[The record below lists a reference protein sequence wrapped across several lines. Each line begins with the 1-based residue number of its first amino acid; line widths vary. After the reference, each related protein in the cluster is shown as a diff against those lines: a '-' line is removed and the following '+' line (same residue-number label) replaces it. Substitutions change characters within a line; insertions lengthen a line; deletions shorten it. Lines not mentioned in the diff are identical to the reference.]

1 MHIISPLMR
10 TRLDRYVLREI
21 SGPLALGFIIY
32 TFILL
37 LQYLFQSAE
46 MIIQRGLPV
55 STVIRLILHVIP
67 STCVLTIPMSM
78 LFAILI
84 AVGRLSSD
92 SELIALRS
100 CGISLMTLFRPVLL
114 LSTLLAGLNIYLS
127 MQVMPHSNH
136 ALELLKLEIAA
147 RSVSQQIQPRVFY
160 EEWPGKVVYVFEIP
174 QGQTRWKGVF
184 FADTVPRG
192 DKHQITIAEWG
203 EPRVDAAGEL
213 LVLSLENAVTHTM
226 SLKDPGD
233 YQVIHQ
239 EHWNVVLED
248 QFTSRKRAE
257 ISATKSVRARDLS
270 ELWEW
275 IKDPYST
282 DEMRNVAWVQI
293 HKNFSIPTACLVFG
307 LLALPLGFSNRRG
320 SRSSGFVLSLLVI
333 IGYWIVLSN
342 GEEAA
347 RYGNMAPWLAMW
359 LPNVIFGG
367 LGLMLLV
374 RRNRDRGLSLGR
386 LGHGFYALLGGLA
399 ALGRRRQ
406 ERQERRRAER
416 PVSQREKRRDRRR
429 ESHEESPREGRLV
442 LRLPQFHLRF
452 PNIMDRYVIRTFLG
466 IFLVVVASGLTLF
479 VMADL
484 TDLLDDIVKNQAPRE
499 VVFNYFKYQSLQIF
513 YTICPILVL
522 VTMLMTYSLMSRT
535 NEVTAFKAL
544 GVSLFRLSVPAVVIA
559 ALISLFN
566 FYLQSEVLP
575 ASNRRVSELR
585 DEIIGRS
592 TNRHY
597 QRADRQWVF
606 GQDRFI
612 YNYLHFS
619 EEDETLQR
627 LQVFEFN
634 DDHQLVARLFTQ
646 SARYDGEHWT
656 IAGGWRRTF
665 EGRRILDFSPF
676 QEAVRSDFPETPDY
690 FTAEVRPP
698 EQMRFDELKTY
709 IGELEQRGER
719 VPDLKVE
726 LYNKISF
733 PVVSLIMALVALPF
747 AFRLGRQGALYGIGV
762 AVVLGIIY
770 MALFVFFSTLG
781 KTGAFPPLLAVWSPN
796 LVFGVMSL
804 YLFLGVRT

>member
-1 MHIISPLMR
+1 MR

-21 SGPLALGFIIY
+21 SGPLGLGFLVY

-55 STVIRLILHVIP
+55 STVLTLLLHVIP
-67 STCVLTIPMSM
+67 STCVVTIPMSM

-100 CGISLMTLFRPVLL
+100 CGISLMTLFRPILI
-114 LSTLLAGLNIYLS
+114 LSTLLAAVNVYLS
-127 MQVMPHSNH
+127 VQVMPRSNH
-136 ALELLKLEIAA
+136 SLELLQLEIAA
-147 RSVSQQIQPRVFY
+147 RSVSQQVQPRVFY

-192 DKHQITIAEWG
+192 DRHQVTLAEWG

-226 SLKDPGD
+226 NLKDPRD

-239 EHWNVVLED
+239 ESWNVVLED

-257 ISATKSVRARDLS
+257 ISATKSVRARDLQ

-275 IKDPYST
+275 IQDPYST
-282 DEMRNVAWVQI
+282 EEMRNVAWVQI
-293 HKNFSIPTACLVFG
+293 HKNFSIPFACLVFG

-320 SRSSGFVLSLLVI
+320 GRSSGFALSLLVI
-333 IGYWIVLSN
+333 IVYWIILSQ

-347 RYGNMAPWLAMW
+347 RYGKMEPWLAMW
-359 LPNVIFGG
+359 LPNFLFGA
-367 LGLMLLV
+367 LGLMLLT
-374 RRNRDRGLSLGR
+374 RRNRDRSLAPGGLLR
-386 LGHGFYALLGGLA
+386 GFWALLGGLTS
-399 ALGRRRQ
+399 LGRKRRSRQARRRQ
-406 ERQERRRAER
+406 ERSQARRAE
-416 PVSQREKRRDRRR
+416 VS
-429 ESHEESPREGRLV
+429 EGNRIV
-442 LRLPQFHLRF
+442 LRLPQFYLRF
-452 PNIMDRYVIRTFLG
+452 PNLMDRYVIRTFCG
-466 IFLVVVASGLTLF
+466 VFLLVCASGLTLF

-484 TDLLDDIVKNQAPRE
+484 TDLLDEIVKNQVSQQ
-499 VVFNYFKYQSLQIF
+499 VVFNYFKYHSLQIF

-522 VTMLMTYSLMSRT
+522 VTTLMTFSLLSRS

-544 GVSLFRLSVPAVVIA
+544 GVSLFRLSVPAVTMAILVSVFA
-559 ALISLFN
+559 

-575 ASNRRVSELR
+575 ASNRRVMQLR
-585 DEIIGRS
+585 DEIKGRPS
-592 TNRHY
+592 NRNY
-597 QRADRQWVF
+597 QRADRQWIF

-612 YNYLHFS
+612 YNYLHYAPAS
-619 EEDETLQR
+619 QTLQR
-627 LQVFEFN
+627 LQLFEFDQN
-634 DDHQLVARLFTQ
+634 HQLRARLFTE
-646 SARYDGEHWT
+646 SARHDGSGWT
-656 IAGGWRRTF
+656 LERGWRRTF
-665 EGRRILDFSPF
+665 EARRVADFTPF
-676 QEAVRSDFPETPDY
+676 RDPVRVDLPESPDY

-698 EQMRFDELKTY
+698 EQMRFEELKSY

-719 VPDLKVE
+719 VPELKVE
-726 LYNKISF
+726 LYNKVSF
-733 PVVSLIMALVALPF
+733 PAISLVMALVALPF
-747 AFRLGRQGALYGIGV
+747 AFRLGRQGTLYGIGV
-762 AVVLGIIY
+762 AIVRGMVF

-781 KTGAFPPLLAVWSPN
+781 KAGAFPPLLAVWSPN
-796 LVFGVMSL
+796 LVFGFLSL